1 MDKKA
6 LTPLAKD
13 AYSCGVEEGFRL
25 GYLAA
30 GEVLAEATREHHR
43 RAGEY
48 LRDELRRRFDE
59 VAGRCIPKA
68 QGEGPGTF

>member
-1 MDKKA
+1 MSNA
-6 LTPLAKD
+6 TAPLPPVGRD
-13 AYSCGVEEGFRL
+13 LYLLGVEEGFRL

-30 GEVLAEATREHHR
+30 GEVVAAATREHHR

-59 VAGRCIPKA
+59 VAGRYMA
-68 QGEGPGTF
+68 EALGE